1 MLYYKMPK
9 KYTKAQKA
17 AYAKKMQSKKTKPA
31 KVSKQ
36 NQFRVEYKDRITEVI
51 DNDLTINSGGPSSG
65 PANTQVLI
73 PEALTRVFPQG
84 TSNGQVDGNN
94 INLKYLN
101 MKVKLDFTELPQY
114 VQISPDTGANTKPL
128 VAQRYN
134 LTVRQAWVKKDMRD
148 FLTATFV
155 NPNSKREQASFP
167 TEPIANQGWIDTA
180 DLYTYQSRL
189 QPEFLTYSR
198 KEKTDVVV
206 LKSMRI
212 LGEQTKTFQDEDG
225 QDNISPD
232 KHLTFN
238 WTMPKVKQLLSPI
251 ADDGTQ
257 MVISSMWVPV
267 VLVSLDRKYTVLYD
281 ETGKAVPPTPL
292 KISHISHLTYTDS

>member
-1 MLYYKMPK
+1 MPK

-17 AYAKKMQSKKTKPA
+17 AYAKKMQSKKKKPST
-31 KVSKQ
+31 VSKQ
-36 NQFRVEYKDRITEVI
+36 NRFRVEYKDRITEVI

-65 PANTQVLI
+65 PANTQILI

-101 MKVKLDFTELPQY
+101 MKVKLDFTELPQF
-114 VQISPDTGANTKPL
+114 VNNSPDIPEKFVP
-128 VAQRYN
+128 QRYN
-134 LTVRQAWVKKDMRD
+134 LTVRQVWIKKDMRD
-148 FLTATFV
+148 FLTATYV
-155 NPNSKREQASFP
+155 NPSSKREQAAFP

-206 LKSMRI
+206 IKTMRI
-212 LGEQTKTFQDEDG
+212 MGEQTKTFQDEDG
-225 QDNISPD
+225 HDNISPD

-238 WTMPKVKQLLSPI
+238 WTMPKVKQLLSPV

-257 MVISSMWVPV
+257 MIISSMWVPA

-281 ETGKAVPPTPL
+281 NGKAVPPTPL